1 VTAYISREAPAMS
14 TPELRT
20 NRSGTPFRVGE
31 ALGESLNV
39 LTKNLLPFLLVAA
52 IGRAPVVYVQWLIRV
67 DPSSAISLFFES
79 LVAQYLLATL
89 CQAVV
94 VYATFQSLRGR
105 PASIARSFTYALG
118 RIIPVILTGL
128 LSTAI
133 VFVGCLLLLVP
144 GIIASVGLIAAIPA
158 CMAEKLGP
166 MASLSRSWA
175 LTEFHKGAIFGATLA
190 IGIGS
195 GVVEYMFRQI
205 QDPAAYTIAVYVL
218 GTLVGA
224 YSAVLSTVIY
234 HGLRVEKEGVD
245 VDQIAAVFD

>member
-1 VTAYISREAPAMS
+1 MS
-14 TPELRT
+14 TPELT
-20 NRSGTPFRVGE
+20 TKRSGTPFRVGE
-31 ALGESLNV
+31 ALGESLN
-39 LTKNLLPFLLVAA
+39 LLMKNLLPFLLVAA
-52 IGRAPVVYVQWLIRV
+52 IGHAPLLYMEWQILANPSPV
-67 DPSSAISLFFES
+67 DPSTAFSRLFES
-79 LVAQYLLATL
+79 LAAQYLLSTL

-94 VYATFQSLRGR
+94 VYATFQALRGR

-118 RIIPVILTGL
+118 RFIPVILTGL

-144 GIIASVGLIAAIPA
+144 GIIASIGLIAAIPA

-166 MASLSRSWA
+166 VASLSRSWA
-175 LTEFHKGAIFGATLA
+175 LTEFHKGAIFGAVLA
-190 IGIGS
+190 IGIGNWAI
-195 GVVEYMFRQI
+195 EYIFRQI
-205 QDPAAYTIAVYVL
+205 QDPAAYTITVYLL

-224 YSAVLSTVIY
+224 YTLVLYTVIY